1 MKKIL
6 LMFAALLFVVSAS
19 FAQKNGPQPKPE
31 KQPRPIE
38 AGRPDKLENGHFDKP
53 EKGHPHANG
62 VLVLVAHPNLK
73 ESTANKALAE
83 VAQGVE
89 NVEVVDLYSLKKF
102 NVDEFKEKVAGVR
115 AIVFQ
120 FPFYYASA
128 PAKMK
133 EWIDDV
139 FYMFS
144 KESIQGKALLV
155 AVTTGSE
162 ESAYRSG
169 GRNMF
174 TVDELLRPYQ
184 LTANHSGMVWQTPF
198 VVYGMSTKEAE
209 KNLSAACKSYK
220 TTLETL
226 VKSVPN
232 GARKISPAP
241 NPLNKQNAR
250 TNGEDVTRKKEM
262 PAQRSV
268 SPRK

>member
-6 LMFAALLFVVSAS
+6 LMFAVIALSVTAGFS
-19 FAQKNGPQPKPE
+19 QKVAGQPNQPK
-31 KQPRPIE
+31 QPKMLDPSQRVP
-38 AGRPDKLENGHFDKP
+38 ADMHTPSQ
-53 EKGHPHANG
+53 G

-73 ESTANKALAE
+73 ESTANKALYD
-83 VAQGVE
+83 VATGVDK
-89 NVEVVDLYSLKKF
+89 VEVIDLYSLKKF
-102 NVDEFKEKVAGVR
+102 NVDEFKEKVDKVN

-144 KESIQGKALLV
+144 KESIQGKALMV

-198 VVYGMSTKEAE
+198 VVYGMSTKDAE
-209 KNLSAACKSYK
+209 KNLTAACKSYK

-226 VKSVPN
+226 SRFAPN
-232 GARKISPAP
+232 GIKKRGP
-241 NPLNKQNAR
+241 
-250 TNGEDVTRKKEM
+250 GE
-262 PAQRSV
+262 
-268 SPRK
+268 SPRKLDKPQNREMDPSVHPKSKQGQQRATQPRN

>member
-1 MKKIL
+1 
-6 LMFAALLFVVSAS
+6 MFAVLFLAVTAN
-19 FAQKNGPQPKPE
+19 FAQKTPE
-31 KQPRPIE
+31 KNKNNKKVQLDR
-38 AGRPDKLENGHFDKP
+38 DNMNG
-53 EKGHPHANG
+53 GHSSG

-73 ESTANKALAE
+73 DSKANSALAV
-83 VAQGVE
+83 VAKGVDK
-89 NVEVVDLYSLKKF
+89 VEVVDLYSMKKF
-102 NVDEFKEKVAGVR
+102 NVDEFKGKIKGVN

-198 VVYGMSTKEAE
+198 VVYGMSTKDAD
-209 KNLSAACKSYK
+209 KNLSAACKAYK
-220 TTLETL
+220 TTLESL
-226 VKSVPN
+226 VKSAPS
-232 GARKISPAP
+232 GMRKQPPMKQREMQGSQNKRMNIDSSVRANEQPVKRATSP
-241 NPLNKQNAR
+241 
-250 TNGEDVTRKKEM
+250 KK
-262 PAQRSV
+262 
-268 SPRK
+268 

>member
-6 LMFAALLFVVSAS
+6 LMFAVIAFSITAGFS
-19 FAQKNGPQPKPE
+19 QKVAGQPNQPK
-31 KQPRPIE
+31 QPKMIE
-38 AGRPDKLENGHFDKP
+38 PSQRGPVEMHTP
-53 EKGHPHANG
+53 SQG

-73 ESTANKALAE
+73 ESTANKALYD
-83 VAQGVE
+83 VATGVDK
-89 NVEVVDLYSLKKF
+89 VEVIDLYSLKKF
-102 NVDEFKEKVAGVR
+102 NVDEFKEKVDKVN

-144 KESIQGKALLV
+144 KESIQGKALMV

-226 VKSVPN
+226 SRFVSNVAKKRGPGEPQRKLDKPQHGEMDPSVHPKS
-232 GARKISPAP
+232 
-241 NPLNKQNAR
+241 QQ
-250 TNGEDVTRKKEM
+250 M
-262 PAQRSV
+262 QQRATQ
-268 SPRK
+268 PRKNN

>member
-6 LMFAALLFVVSAS
+6 LMFAALLFVVSAN
-19 FAQKNGPQPKPE
+19 FAQKNGPQPKPT
-31 KQPRPIE
+31 KQPIHADE
-38 AGRPDKLENGHFDKP
+38 GHPDKPDKP
-53 EKGHPHANG
+53 DKANPRANG

-83 VAQGVE
+83 VAQGVD
-89 NVEVVDLYSLKKF
+89 NVEVIDLYSLKKF

-209 KNLSAACKSYK
+209 KNLSEACKLYK
-220 TTLETL
+220 ITLETL
-226 VKSVPN
+226 MRSAPN
-232 GARKISPAP
+232 GARKIPAMSPNGP
-241 NPLNKQNAR
+241 NRQMMRPEGNDA
-250 TNGEDVTRKKEM
+250 THRKEL
-262 PAQRSV
+262 PAQRSAA
-268 SPRK
+268 PRK